1 MNCKFT
7 RYLLVL
13 SAAAMGQQAQAQT
26 PAAQTAAAQAH
37 VEEASRREVT
47 PSTKTAAAPAAVA
60 PIVPLNRK
68 VLFGTLPISVRSD
81 DTRKLLEK
89 AIDQYENVLLDL
101 SIDSAHKAAL
111 KDSHSALAF
120 AMWSYAANHSR
131 PVPEA
136 LQRAR
141 ELAPKAT
148 PEEQLL
154 VNWLVDVQ
162 QGDNIAAIGAM
173 NDLLAHFPNDK
184 HILYLTSEWLYV
196 QQDYDRSLRMM
207 EKVEQLD
214 PNFPPA
220 LNMLGY
226 AYMQTADPDPAK
238 AIDCL
243 KRYAAREPNQ
253 PNPEDSL
260 GEVLR
265 YASDD
270 QGSLE
275 HYTAA
280 LKIITNFITSQVGLG
295 DTNTLMGN
303 FDRARVEYDKAN
315 VMATNSRDRLHA
327 QYQKALAY
335 FWEGHPEQ
343 GRKALDSLLEDAR
356 RQKEPYAQFEI
367 AFGRATLAPNAA
379 SELELLRAVETS
391 VQKPL
396 AGMSEPDRHLSWS
409 SVLREEARIGAAT
422 GQTTVAQE
430 AIDKLERFASQS
442 RDLVVA
448 NSYEI
453 ARGYLLLAQGDYA
466 SAADQLGSDPRSP
479 LALQYLAQ
487 AQEKLGNA
495 AAAQA
500 ARTRLK
506 YQRAPTTEW
515 YLVAHSANVESH

>member
-1 MNCKFT
+1 
-7 RYLLVL
+7 
-13 SAAAMGQQAQAQT
+13 
-26 PAAQTAAAQAH
+26 
-37 VEEASRREVT
+37 
-47 PSTKTAAAPAAVA
+47 
-60 PIVPLNRK
+60 
-68 VLFGTLPISVRSD
+68 
-81 DTRKLLEK
+81 
-89 AIDQYENVLLDL
+89 VLLDL

-141 ELAPKAT
+141 ELAPKAA

-184 HILYLTSEWLYV
+184 HVLYLTSEWRYV

-207 EKVEQLD
+207 EKVAQLD
-214 PNFPPA
+214 PDFPPA

-226 AYMQTADPDPAK
+226 AYMQTADTDPAK
-238 AIDCL
+238 AISCL

-265 YASDD
+265 YAGDD

-275 HYTAA
+275 HYSAA

-315 VMATNSRDRLHA
+315 AMATNSRDRLHA
-327 QYQKALAY
+327 QYQ
-335 FWEGHPEQ
+335 
-343 GRKALDSLLEDAR
+343 KALDSLLEDAR
-356 RQKEPYAQFEI
+356 RQKEPYAQFDI
-367 AFGRATLAPNAA
+367 AFGRAMLAPNAA
-379 SELELLRAVETS
+379 SELELLRAVEAS
-391 VQKPL
+391 VQKPV
-396 AGMSEPDRHLSWS
+396 AGVSEPDRHLSWS

-430 AIDKLERFASQS
+430 AIDKMERFASQS

-466 SAADQLGSDPRSP
+466 SAADELGSDPRSP

-515 YLVAHSANVESH
+515 YLVAHSANVESR

>member
-7 RYLLVL
+7 RSLLVL
-13 SAAAMGQQAQAQT
+13 SAVALGQQTHAQT
-26 PAAQTAAAQAH
+26 PAAQTATAQAH
-37 VEEASRREVT
+37 IEEASRREVT
-47 PSTKTAAAPAAVA
+47 PSTKPAAAPAAAVV
-60 PIVPLNRK
+60 PIAPLNRK

-141 ELAPKAT
+141 ELVPKAA

-207 EKVEQLD
+207 EKVAQLD
-214 PNFPPA
+214 PEFPPA

-238 AIDCL
+238 AISCL

-265 YASDD
+265 YAGDD

-275 HYTAA
+275 HYSAA

-303 FDRARVEYDKAN
+303 FDRARAEYDKAN
-315 VMATNSRDRLHA
+315 AMATNSRDRLHA

-367 AFGRATLAPNAA
+367 SFGRAMLAPSAA

-391 VQKPL
+391 VQKPV

-409 SVLREEARIGAAT
+409 SVLREQARIAAAT

-430 AIDKLERFASQS
+430 AIDRLERFASQS

-453 ARGYLLLAQGDYA
+453 ARGYVLLAQGDYM
-466 SAADQLGSDPRSP
+466 SAADELGSDPRSP

-515 YLVAHSANVESH
+515 YLVAHSATAE